1 MSDNGRRR
9 VGDRRGG
16 LRGPASSP
24 SRGSSGGDRH
34 SWPDRP
40 PRRYARGRHRRSHG
54 RATRMAYHLPHLRRR
69 VSDRHYAPLAIMGR
83 RSAWSWRGAVPATRR
98 SRARG
103 EVEAA
108 ARALFGALGEPGDGP
123 VPGPAGTPDVTPGGT
138 PRASGSSAPSGL
150 GGSARPGQA
159 SPSGGASPTMRLG
172 PRRAARVTGRV
183 PVRCHKAN
191 GNGARPGRCPS
202 PPEGASR
209 WIAFRS
215 SSTGSTSGSGSTETR
230 TRCATGTRRVAR
242 SSSAPGRRLRW
253 PRAGIA
259 VGRRVTDDALVRR
272 RAARVTGRVPVR

>member
-9 VGDRRGG
+9 VGDKRGG

-98 SRARG
+98 SRAPGRG
-103 EVEAA
+103 RGGGPRAVRRARRA
-108 ARALFGALGEPGDGP
+108 RRRPGPRPRRHARRHARWHAPRLGLLRAL
-123 VPGPAGTPDVTPGGT
+123 
-138 PRASGSSAPSGL
+138 RA
-150 GGSARPGQA
+150 
-159 SPSGGASPTMRLG
+159 
-172 PRRAARVTGRV
+172 
-183 PVRCHKAN
+183 
-191 GNGARPGRCPS
+191 
-202 PPEGASR
+202 
-209 WIAFRS
+209 
-215 SSTGSTSGSGSTETR
+215 
-230 TRCATGTRRVAR
+230 
-242 SSSAPGRRLRW
+242 RRLRS

-259 VGRRVTDDALVRR
+259 VGRRVTDDAFGAPARR
-272 RAARVTGRVPVR
+272 SSNRARARSLPQGERERRSSGQMPVASRRGIAMDCIPIVFYWLYIWLGKH